1 MAQTYTQAEAKA
13 LSHKYAS
20 GDIEAARTEIS
31 RELNIPSEQ
40 VKHLDAAVRVE
51 THKTANP
58 NWNKP
63 TIIPSSIIDPAKI
76 ETPKIELA
84 SSIATVKTEV
94 PTYWTPPASKGYPMA
109 TSDGGKIYYNKNAVY
124 GKYNGSIPTDAVIV
138 YPDGF
143 ITNGSYLNKDG
154 TLRNDEVAR
163 KVKEAAVLKEET
175 VVLQSTGKP
184 ISEGGKWPTP
194 EDWYAAHA
202 QQAQYLRKLASQWI
216 AENPAAKTTAP
227 ADDWRLQADDIDA
240 MSTAFRNNGVTAQ
253 TPTYDPAYIKATA
266 EWQAWRVANFPAR
279 TGKPYVAQTIPGAG
293 EERKP
298 LF

>member
-63 TIIPSSIIDPAKI
+63 TITNIV
-76 ETPKIELA
+76 TPKIEPP
-84 SSIATVKTEV
+84 SVVEKQTQ
-94 PTYWTPPASKGYPMA
+94 TPP
-109 TSDGGKIYYNKNAVY
+109 T
-124 GKYNGSIPTDAVIV
+124 
-138 YPDGF
+138 
-143 ITNGSYLNKDG
+143 
-154 TLRNDEVAR
+154 
-163 KVKEAAVLKEET
+163 
-175 VVLQSTGKP
+175 KP
-184 ISEGGKWPTP
+184 ISEGGKWPSPT
-194 EDWYAAHA
+194 DWYAAQK
-202 QQAQYLRKLASQWI
+202 QQAQYLRGLAAQWI
-216 AENPAAKTTAP
+216 AENPAATTTAP

-240 MSTAFRNNGVTAQ
+240 MSAAFKANGVTAQ